1 MRNEVSLVIHS
12 AWSVN
17 FTLGIRSFEEHHI
30 KGLHRL
36 LKFSLSVQT
45 AQPAR
50 FFFCSSIST
59 ALESPDSLTPI
70 LEEPI
75 PSLSYASDMGY
86 ARSKLVAEQI
96 VLNAGEYAGARSH
109 VLRIGQIVGD
119 TKLGIWTE
127 SDAIPMMI
135 RSALQLKALPEMR
148 DDNDLCSWIPVDTA
162 AAAILDLSGVSGP
175 RIPTQGKGEDV
186 ATVYN
191 LVSPHR
197 FSWTSELLPRLET
210 GGLIFEKISFAAWI
224 ERLRD
229 IGDQEEEEVE
239 YPSTLLHH
247 PYLKLLDFWS
257 RSLVATEKKAKAGG
271 ARVGKRFDTTRSR
284 KDSVALRNCPQIIE
298 SGFIEKF
305 LGVWLE
311 KWRKQ

>member
-1 MRNEVSLVIHS
+1 MRNEVSLIIHS

-30 KGLHRL
+30 KGLHHL

-45 AQPAR
+45 AEPAR
-50 FFFCSSIST
+50 FFFCSSISA

-75 PSLSYASDMGY
+75 PNLSYGSDMGY

-96 VLNAGEYAGARSH
+96 VLNAGEYAGARSRI
-109 VLRIGQIVGD
+109 LRIGQIVGD
-119 TKLGIWTE
+119 TKLGIWNE

-162 AAAILDLSGVSGP
+162 AAAILDLSGVSSP
-175 RIPTQGKGEDV
+175 RIPTQRKGKDV
-186 ATVYN
+186 AMVYN
-191 LVSPHR
+191 LVSPHT
-197 FSWTSELLPRLET
+197 FSWTTELLPRLET
-210 GGLIFEKISFAAWI
+210 AGLIFEKISFAAWI

-229 IGDQEEEEVE
+229 IVDQEEEVE

-247 PYLKLLDFWS
+247 PYLKLVDFWS
-257 RSLVATEKKAKAGG
+257 RSLVAAEKRAKAGG
-271 ARVGKRFDTTRSR
+271 ARVGKTFDTTRSR
-284 KDSVALRNCPQIIE
+284 KDSVALRNCPRIIE